1 MEQASC
7 GEEEYTSG
15 KGKNG
20 RKFFRSQPEKTK
32 EYRRQA
38 DREHIADQ
46 DPDHGNLREQTSDQ
60 DIRSQKTIV
69 RELITVYS
77 AAQAEPV
84 RQKSMLFQTGV
95 PDRLCKCGVLA
106 QPVHM
111 GTEDAVLGYHEY
123 SERCKDQD
131 QRSQIKTVADHW
143 RMFHSYN
150 LLFSLGNLRRDPAE
164 KNSAGI
170 LMITERESEE
180 FLRRDAEREKSC
192 IL

>member
-69 RELITVYS
+69 REQITVYS
-77 AAQAEPV
+77 AAQAEPGIV
-84 RQKSMLFQTGV
+84 YRTVSPEDKRYPGAHRQDV
-95 PDRLCKCGVLA
+95 
-106 QPVHM
+106 
-111 GTEDAVLGYHEY
+111 
-123 SERCKDQD
+123 
-131 QRSQIKTVADHW
+131 
-143 RMFHSYN
+143 
-150 LLFSLGNLRRDPAE
+150 
-164 KNSAGI
+164 
-170 LMITERESEE
+170 
-180 FLRRDAEREKSC
+180 
-192 IL
+192 

>member
-1 MEQASC
+1 MEQAARS
-7 GEEEYTSG
+7 ENNYASG

-77 AAQAEPV
+77 AAQTEPV
-84 RQKSMLFQTGV
+84 RKKSMLFQAGV
-95 PDRLCKCGVLA
+95 PDRFCKCGVLA

-111 GTEDAVLGYHEY
+111 GTEDAALRYHEY
-123 SERCKDQD
+123 SEQYKDQN
-131 QRSQIKTVADHW
+131 QRSRIKKVADNW
-143 RMFHSYN
+143 KTFHSCN
-150 LLFSLGNLRRDPAE
+150 LFLFLQEIP
-164 KNSAGI
+164 
-170 LMITERESEE
+170 
-180 FLRRDAEREKSC
+180 
-192 IL
+192 